1 MLAGRHRQRTGG
13 AGSAALAWLGRL
25 RRHAWIA
32 SMTSTLGPLLAFVLI
47 LALIPAALW
56 LLKRSP
62 LGGASGNSGLRLV
75 GALAL
80 SPNQRLV
87 TVEVGSGDDR
97 RWLVLGVSSA
107 GIQTLHSLPPQ
118 AESAAQPASKS
129 LAGFAQLLQRQRA
142 AQTPTAT
149 ATGAGDGH

>member
-1 MLAGRHRQRTGG
+1 M
-13 AGSAALAWLGRL
+13 
-25 RRHAWIA
+25 
-32 SMTSTLGPLLAFVLI
+32 LGPLLAFVLI

-62 LGGASGNSGLRLV
+62 LGGAGGSSGLRLV

-80 SPNQRLV
+80 SPSQRLV

-97 RWLVLGVSSA
+97 RWLVLGLSSA

-118 AESAAQPASKS
+118 AESVAKPAGSAM
-129 LAGFAQLLQRQRA
+129 AGFAQLLQRQRA
-142 AQTPTAT
+142 AQAQPRSVSGGTDA
-149 ATGAGDGH
+149 H

>member
-1 MLAGRHRQRTGG
+1 
-13 AGSAALAWLGRL
+13 
-25 RRHAWIA
+25 
-32 SMTSTLGPLLAFVLI
+32 MTTMLGPLLAFVLI

-62 LGGASGNSGLRLV
+62 LGGVNGSSGLRRV

-80 SPNQRLV
+80 SPSQRLV
-87 TVEVGSGDDR
+87 TVEVGTGEDR

-118 AESAAQPASKS
+118 AEPAAQPASKA

-142 AQTPTAT
+142 AQAQPQSAPGAT
-149 ATGAGDGH
+149 DAR

>member
-1 MLAGRHRQRTGG
+1 
-13 AGSAALAWLGRL
+13 
-25 RRHAWIA
+25 
-32 SMTSTLGPLLAFVLI
+32 MTTTLGPLLAFVLI

-62 LGGASGNSGLRLV
+62 LGGVSGSSGLRLV

-80 SPNQRLV
+80 SPSQRLV

-118 AESAAQPASKS
+118 AEPAVPATANA

-142 AQTPTAT
+142 AQAQPAPGSSD
-149 ATGAGDGH
+149 AH

>member
-1 MLAGRHRQRTGG
+1 MN
-13 AGSAALAWLGRL
+13 
-25 RRHAWIA
+25 
-32 SMTSTLGPLLAFVLI
+32 TLIGPLLAFVLI

-62 LGGASGNSGLRLV
+62 LGGASGSSGLRLV

-87 TVEVGSGDDR
+87 TVEVGSGQDR

-118 AESAAQPASKS
+118 AEAPAPAAGPV
-129 LAGFAQLLQRQRA
+129 LAGFATLLQRQRA
-142 AQTPTAT
+142 VQAPAR
-149 ATGAGDGH
+149 AGDAG

>member
-1 MLAGRHRQRTGG
+1 MNTL
-13 AGSAALAWLGRL
+13 
-25 RRHAWIA
+25 
-32 SMTSTLGPLLAFVLI
+32 LGPLLAFVLI

-62 LGGASGNSGLRLV
+62 LGGASGSSGLRLV

-97 RWLVLGVSSA
+97 RWLVLGLSSA

-118 AESAAQPASKS
+118 AEPAAQPASKA

-142 AQTPTAT
+142 AQAQPQSAPGAT
-149 ATGAGDGH
+149 DAR

>member
-1 MLAGRHRQRTGG
+1 
-13 AGSAALAWLGRL
+13 
-25 RRHAWIA
+25 
-32 SMTSTLGPLLAFVLI
+32 MTSMLGPLLAFVLI

-62 LGGASGNSGLRLV
+62 LGGAGGSSGLRLV

-80 SPNQRLV
+80 SPSQRLV
-87 TVEVGSGDDR
+87 TVEVGTGEDR

-118 AESAAQPASKS
+118 TEPAAQPAGKA

-142 AQTPTAT
+142 AQAQPQSVSGGTDA
-149 ATGAGDGH
+149 H

>member
-1 MLAGRHRQRTGG
+1 
-13 AGSAALAWLGRL
+13 
-25 RRHAWIA
+25 
-32 SMTSTLGPLLAFVLI
+32 MTTMLGPLLAFVLI

-62 LGGASGNSGLRLV
+62 LGGAGGSSGLRLV

-80 SPNQRLV
+80 SPSQRLV
-87 TVEVGSGDDR
+87 TVEVGSGDNR

-118 AESAAQPASKS
+118 AESAAQPAGKA

-142 AQTPTAT
+142 AQAQPAPGGSD
-149 ATGAGDGH
+149 AH

>member
-1 MLAGRHRQRTGG
+1 
-13 AGSAALAWLGRL
+13 
-25 RRHAWIA
+25 
-32 SMTSTLGPLLAFVLI
+32 MTFMLGPLLAFVLI

-80 SPNQRLV
+80 SPSQRLV

-118 AESAAQPASKS
+118 AEPVAPPAAHA

-142 AQTPTAT
+142 AQAQAKPQST
-149 ATGAGDGH
+149 TGGTDAH

>member
-1 MLAGRHRQRTGG
+1 M
-13 AGSAALAWLGRL
+13 
-25 RRHAWIA
+25 
-32 SMTSTLGPLLAFVLI
+32 LGPLLAFVLI

-62 LGGASGNSGLRLV
+62 LGGFGGAGGAGGNSGLRLV

-80 SPNQRLV
+80 SPSQRLV

-97 RWLVLGVSSA
+97 RWLVLGISSA

-118 AESAAQPASKS
+118 AETAAPAPGKA

-142 AQTPTAT
+142 AQAQPAPRGPD
-149 ATGAGDGH
+149 AL

>member
-1 MLAGRHRQRTGG
+1 
-13 AGSAALAWLGRL
+13 
-25 RRHAWIA
+25 
-32 SMTSTLGPLLAFVLI
+32 MTTMLGPLLAFVLI

-62 LGGASGNSGLRLV
+62 LGGAGGSSGLRLV

-80 SPNQRLV
+80 SPSQRLV
-87 TVEVGSGDDR
+87 TVEVGSGDNR

-118 AESAAQPASKS
+118 AESAAQPAGKA
-129 LAGFAQLLQRQRA
+129 LAGFAQLLQRQRT
-142 AQTPTAT
+142 AQAQPVP
-149 ATGAGDGH
+149 GGSDGH

>member
-1 MLAGRHRQRTGG
+1 M
-13 AGSAALAWLGRL
+13 
-25 RRHAWIA
+25 
-32 SMTSTLGPLLAFVLI
+32 STMIGPLLAFVLI

-62 LGGASGNSGLRLV
+62 LGGASASSGLRLV

-80 SPNQRLV
+80 SPSQRLV
-87 TVEVGSGDDR
+87 TVEVGSGADR
-97 RWLVLGVSSA
+97 RWLVLGISAA

-118 AESAAQPASKS
+118 AEAPAPTPIPGGTA

-142 AQTPTAT
+142 AQARPP
-149 ATGAGDGH
+149 GPGGHDAA

>member
-1 MLAGRHRQRTGG
+1 M
-13 AGSAALAWLGRL
+13 
-25 RRHAWIA
+25 
-32 SMTSTLGPLLAFVLI
+32 MTSALGPLLAFVLI

-62 LGGASGNSGLRLV
+62 LGGARGSSGLRLV

-97 RWLVLGVSSA
+97 RWLVLGVSGA
-107 GIQTLHSLPPQ
+107 GIQTLHTLPPQ
-118 AESAAQPASKS
+118 AEPPMPATGPA
-129 LAGFAQLLQRQRA
+129 LAGFAQLLQRHRA
-142 AQTPTAT
+142 AQAQTKP
-149 ATGAGDGH
+149 GAHDAA

>member
-1 MLAGRHRQRTGG
+1 
-13 AGSAALAWLGRL
+13 
-25 RRHAWIA
+25 
-32 SMTSTLGPLLAFVLI
+32 MTTMLGPLLAFVLI

-62 LGGASGNSGLRLV
+62 LGGVNGSSGLRLV

-80 SPNQRLV
+80 SPSQRLV
-87 TVEVGSGDDR
+87 TVEVGTGEDR

-118 AESAAQPASKS
+118 AEPAAQPASKA

-142 AQTPTAT
+142 AQAQPQSAPGAT
-149 ATGAGDGH
+149 DAR

>member
-1 MLAGRHRQRTGG
+1 
-13 AGSAALAWLGRL
+13 
-25 RRHAWIA
+25 
-32 SMTSTLGPLLAFVLI
+32 MTSMLGPLLAFVLI

-62 LGGASGNSGLRLV
+62 LGGVGGSSGLRLV

-80 SPNQRLV
+80 SPSQRLV

-97 RWLVLGVSSA
+97 RWLVLGLSSA

-118 AESAAQPASKS
+118 AEPAAQPAGTA

-142 AQTPTAT
+142 AQAQPAP
-149 ATGAGDGH
+149 GASDAH

>member
-1 MLAGRHRQRTGG
+1 
-13 AGSAALAWLGRL
+13 
-25 RRHAWIA
+25 
-32 SMTSTLGPLLAFVLI
+32 MTTMLGPLLAFVLI

-62 LGGASGNSGLRLV
+62 LGGVSGSSGLRLV

-80 SPNQRLV
+80 SPSQRLV

-118 AESAAQPASKS
+118 AEPAAQPAGKA
-129 LAGFAQLLQRQRA
+129 LAGFAQLLHRQRA
-142 AQTPTAT
+142 AQAQPVPGGSDA
-149 ATGAGDGH
+149 H

>member
-1 MLAGRHRQRTGG
+1 
-13 AGSAALAWLGRL
+13 
-25 RRHAWIA
+25 
-32 SMTSTLGPLLAFVLI
+32 MTSMLGPLLAFVLI

-62 LGGASGNSGLRLV
+62 LGGAGGSSGLRLV

-80 SPNQRLV
+80 SPSQRLV

-97 RWLVLGVSSA
+97 RWLVLGLSSA

-118 AESAAQPASKS
+118 ADLPASTPVGAG

-142 AQTPTAT
+142 AQAASAPGGPDAR
-149 ATGAGDGH
+149 